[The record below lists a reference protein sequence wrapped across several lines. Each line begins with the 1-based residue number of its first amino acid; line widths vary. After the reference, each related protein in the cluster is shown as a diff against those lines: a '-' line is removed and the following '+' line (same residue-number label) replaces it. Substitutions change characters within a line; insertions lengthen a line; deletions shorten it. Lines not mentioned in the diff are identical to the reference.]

1 MSDSDVRHN
10 ATDFESAPL
19 SRQEYLSAIIHLY
32 RGEMHRALTWRQRL
46 DTNTNWA
53 VLTAGALLSFLF
65 TNKDASVHIVGL
77 IGIGLVFTM
86 LCFEGRRFRYF
97 DVWRGRVRKLEEN
110 FYAPLLRRD
119 LSSPVQNW
127 GFVVAED
134 LLTPRFKISYLT
146 AMRARLIRNYIPIFV
161 VLYGAW
167 FAKLVLHPPEQKRQ
181 AMRIVQGIDHLPD
194 SVIPTEQSFLS
205 ALQNAA
211 VGPLPWQLVAGTA
224 LGLLVFLTYV
234 ALFCGPKRSG
244 DATWWSNLSDE
255 SVDEIS

>member
-1 MSDSDVRHN
+1 MSDVRN
-10 ATDFESAPL
+10 ATDFEGSPL
-19 SRQEYLSAIIHLY
+19 SRQEYISAIIHLY

-65 TNKDASVHIVGL
+65 TNKDAGVHIVGL

-119 LSSPVQNW
+119 LSSPVENW

-146 AMRARLIRNYIPIFV
+146 AMRARLIRNYIPIFL

-167 FAKLVLHPPEQKRQ
+167 FAKLVLHPPEVKRE
-181 AMRIVQGIDHLPD
+181 AMRIEQGLENAPAG
-194 SVIPTEQSFLS
+194 VIPTEQTLS
-205 ALQNAA
+205 GALENAA
-211 VGPLPWQLVAGTA
+211 VGPLPWELVVGCAV
-224 LGLLVFLTYV
+224 GLFLFLCYV
-234 ALFCGPKRSG
+234 AVFCGPKRS
-244 DATWWSNLSDE
+244 DEAIWWSNRSDE